1 MTRVGA
7 AREKI
12 FHFAAQ
18 LPRSCLQ
25 RAASN
30 GHLGGMKRDAERLTA
45 IGHREPA
52 IEALLSR
59 PEADSIVDLLLSL
72 PANEIDEADTFNRIV
87 KDRLEAK
94 LADRVRSLIGDD
106 EHQRAA

>member
-1 MTRVGA
+1 
-7 AREKI
+7 
-12 FHFAAQ
+12 
-18 LPRSCLQ
+18 
-25 RAASN
+25 
-30 GHLGGMKRDAERLTA
+30 MKRDAERLTA
-45 IGHREPA
+45 IGRREPA

-72 PANEIDEADTFNRIV
+72 PVNEIDEADTFNRIV